1 MEAEQVSHLQKAGV
15 PTTDDLPKYEW
26 YQTLDSEIVAIYQ
39 NKEFPTE
46 ITPESGVVGIML
58 KNTSF
63 YAESGG
69 QIADNGVITVNDFT
83 YCFYLI
89 LIL

>member
-1 MEAEQVSHLQKAGV
+1 MEAEQVSHLQKSGV

-26 YQTLDSEIVAIYQ
+26 YQTLDSEVVAIYQ

-46 ITPESGVVGIML
+46 ITAESGVVGIML
-58 KNTSF
+58 KQTSF

-69 QIADNGVITVNDFT
+69 QIADNGVITVNDQA
-83 YCFYLI
+83 
-89 LIL
+89 